1 MGYVT
6 NSKGCKIDA
15 TFHRKSDF
23 LPLAMKHT
31 ERCDFRE
38 TISHPLV
45 DVTFW
50 EGRKVCLSIRAHET
64 LSFQR
69 NARHSKTWPNGLTAK
84 TSNK

>member
-23 LPLAMKHT
+23 LSLAMKHT

-50 EGRKVCLSIRAHET
+50 EGRKVCLSIRGSRNLVVPKKCKT
-64 LSFQR
+64 LKDVAEWI
-69 NARHSKTWPNGLTAK
+69 NSKDF
-84 TSNK
+84 